1 MGSDLVLSDP
11 DQPEGRRGLARPTR
25 QQRAMQRRA
34 EVDLASLVQRGRH
47 EEVRAMLR
55 RRMTDDALSDVQE
68 VGKLAQELAD
78 DDPFIASLLIPVVQ
92 EFTRATAQDIR
103 EFGRGRDA

>member
-1 MGSDLVLSDP
+1 MGNDLVLSDP

-25 QQRAMQRRA
+25 QQRAMRRRA
-34 EVDLASLVQRGRH
+34 EVDMAALVIRGKH
-47 EEVRAMLR
+47 EEVRATLR

-68 VGKLAQELAD
+68 VGHLAQELAD
-78 DDPFIASLLIPVVQ
+78 GDSFIASLLIPVVQ

-103 EFGRGRDA
+103 EFGRGQGA

>member
-1 MGSDLVLSDP
+1 
-11 DQPEGRRGLARPTR
+11 
-25 QQRAMQRRA
+25 
-34 EVDLASLVQRGRH
+34 
-47 EEVRAMLR
+47 
-55 RRMTDDALSDVQE
+55 MTDDALSDVQE